1 MSKLKF
7 ELVSEFNR
15 KPVDRVKWTAMAE
28 ICRAKCAGDLCV
40 FLHTQSDKRRL
51 DLKHPINYKLR
62 FLRARD

>member
-28 ICRAKCAGDLCV
+28 ICRANVLGICV
-40 FLHTQSDKRRL
+40 FFFCTRKVISGD
-51 DLKHPINYKLR
+51 
-62 FLRARD
+62 